1 MNRLTITSIDRIIEF
16 MSLIDEDYKATPL
29 RCVNIGYDINKE
41 PGLKAY
47 RHMNVGQFL
56 NTVVGYNNLPR
67 KLSNI
72 VSALM
77 VSTTLPTDSHQSSIR
92 QQSVS
97 VSYVNEPKL
106 LPSRGDLPYFVQATE
121 VIQTLLGAKSTL
133 NKTNKENAERLN
145 LSFNEGWSDV
155 EIANSTNLTTQR
167 VQQVREEFQTNFMEG
182 KVQKE
187 ISLEYE
193 IDRTF
198 KEETSRVASVIENQT
213 VDYAKSR
220 FGIIEENHFQFII
233 KAFGLKTLTSNGK
246 EYLVKSD
253 NYNRMCHLLEQMRIT
268 LRKEFD
274 FLSLAS
280 LTDISDKE
288 TISFLISYLTS
299 QSEHYELSEDRT
311 AVRMIGEG
319 LSKTTRL
326 ARIIFEA
333 GEWIDKDIVAARY
346 VEQYG
351 SEVPAWNTGSLR
363 SMGFTPQNRT
373 GKWRFGITPPK
384 IQEIIRQTIT
394 PDRPLVTFKTIQTAA
409 AKIGL
414 DYPLS
419 TIRAYI
425 TEIATPENRQND
437 LFCLKGYCH
446 LYPNYSWRSYSKAL
460 A

>member
-1 MNRLTITSIDRIIEF
+1 
-16 MSLIDEDYKATPL
+16 
-29 RCVNIGYDINKE
+29 
-41 PGLKAY
+41 
-47 RHMNVGQFL
+47 
-56 NTVVGYNNLPR
+56 
-67 KLSNI
+67 
-72 VSALM
+72 
-77 VSTTLPTDSHQSSIR
+77 
-92 QQSVS
+92 
-97 VSYVNEPKL
+97 
-106 LPSRGDLPYFVQATE
+106 
-121 VIQTLLGAKSTL
+121 
-133 NKTNKENAERLN
+133 
-145 LSFNEGWSDV
+145 
-155 EIANSTNLTTQR
+155 
-167 VQQVREEFQTNFMEG
+167 
-182 KVQKE
+182 
-187 ISLEYE
+187 
-193 IDRTF
+193 
-198 KEETSRVASVIENQT
+198 
-213 VDYAKSR
+213 
-220 FGIIEENHFQFII
+220 
-233 KAFGLKTLTSNGK
+233 
-246 EYLVKSD
+246 
-253 NYNRMCHLLEQMRIT
+253 MCHLLEQMRIT

-299 QSEHYELSEDRT
+299 QPEHYELSEDRT

-351 SEVPAWNTGSLR
+351 SEVPAWNTVSLR